1 MKYDSNYNKL
11 GINIYII
18 IYVIFI
24 IASTVIVSLIGKD
37 YHRHQDLLSNCD
49 CVIDGLMAHQ

>member
-18 IYVIFI
+18 AFVIFI
-24 IASTVIVSLIGKD
+24 IASTVIVSLMG
-37 YHRHQDLLSNCD
+37 
-49 CVIDGLMAHQ
+49 G

>member
-11 GINIYII
+11 GINIYFI

-24 IASTVIVSLIGKD
+24 IASTVIVSFMG
-37 YHRHQDLLSNCD
+37 
-49 CVIDGLMAHQ
+49 G